1 MRKIIT
7 NDILKNMIYDYHK
20 GINLD
25 GLSNK
30 YGFQSQSIQKKFKAC
45 GITITKSKA
54 IKFTTDEL
62 ESITYDYKNGM
73 KPFEL
78 ENKYNR
84 DSATIIGKL
93 KVLGVYENN
102 NYHYTREDIEFL
114 KKYYPLGDWKTINTR
129 FPDINKSSIY
139 SKMSSLNISMKNYFW
154 NIEDENILI
163 DNYSNMY
170 GHVDD
175 LIKLF
180 NNKYSYAAI
189 ISKARKLGLKTRDF
203 WNDNEIQ
210 LLKEKY
216 SNFLLDDLMVL
227 FPNRSRG
234 SIISKAMELKLVNKT
249 IIETR
254 FGKDDRN
261 YVFEN
266 FNKLTDK
273 ELGKIIGKSDKSI
286 CDFRFRNGLLKIH
299 EESSYNDLSEYVRRN
314 NLEWKKESILNCN
327 YKCIV
332 TGERFDDIHHIQ
344 GLNLILNETLEEANI
359 NIKPSMNDYSEE
371 ELRLI
376 LDCFREKQNQYP
388 LGVCLTKNIHMKFH
402 EIYGYGNNTAL
413 QWNEFVEDCKSGKYK
428 NVA

>member
-102 NYHYTREDIEFL
+102 NYHYTCEDIEFL

-129 FPDINKSSIY
+129 FPDINRSSIY

-273 ELGKIIGKSDKSI
+273 ELGKIIGKSDK
-286 CDFRFRNGLLKIH
+286 
-299 EESSYNDLSEYVRRN
+299 
-314 NLEWKKESILNCN
+314 
-327 YKCIV
+327 
-332 TGERFDDIHHIQ
+332 
-344 GLNLILNETLEEANI
+344 
-359 NIKPSMNDYSEE
+359 
-371 ELRLI
+371 
-376 LDCFREKQNQYP
+376 
-388 LGVCLTKNIHMKFH
+388 
-402 EIYGYGNNTAL
+402 
-413 QWNEFVEDCKSGKYK
+413 
-428 NVA
+428 